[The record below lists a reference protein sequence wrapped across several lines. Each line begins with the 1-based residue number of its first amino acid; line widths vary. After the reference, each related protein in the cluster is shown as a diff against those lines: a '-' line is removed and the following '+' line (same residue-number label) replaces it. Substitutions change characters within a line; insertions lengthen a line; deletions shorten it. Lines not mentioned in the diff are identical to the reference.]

1 MADGHRNNASGA
13 RRLGFGVS
21 GPHGSL
27 MVRPEETVQMIQLAY
42 ALGVRVFD
50 TGPSYGAGEAE
61 RRLGEA
67 LARIPTF
74 DPIVST
80 KVGILPGRGREKAR
94 DFSPDG
100 VRRSVDASL
109 KRLRRSRID
118 WLFLHGPAPHELT
131 DRLIRT
137 LNDLQ
142 REGRVVSLGVCGRGP
157 ELDIALQTGEFT
169 HFMAPVN
176 VTLPPSDMERLYR
189 LRAAGELIG
198 IETLTA
204 AHPRFPLPV
213 TPGAAWRLARSILG
227 WNARRPATPMTVD
240 EALCWALGEGGAH
253 RILTT
258 TTRREHLEANI
269 QAVTTCGQGGLIAGS
284 SGLS

>member
-1 MADGHRNNASGA
+1 MADDHRDNATGV

-21 GPHGSL
+21 GPHASPL
-27 MVRPEETVQMIQLAY
+27 IRPETTVEMIHLAY
-42 ALGVRVFD
+42 ALGIRLFD
-50 TGPSYGAGEAE
+50 TGPAYGAGEGE

-74 DPIVST
+74 DPIVAT
-80 KVGILPGRGREKAR
+80 KVGILPGRGKNRAR

-100 VRRSVDASL
+100 VRRSVEGSL

-131 DRLIRT
+131 DKLIKT
-137 LNDLQ
+137 LGDLQ

-176 VTLPPSDMERLYR
+176 VGLTPEDMERLYR
-189 LRAAGELIG
+189 LRSAGELIG
-198 IETLTA
+198 IETLAA
-204 AHPRFPLPV
+204 AHPRFPWPR
-213 TPGAAWRLARSILG
+213 TAGSAWRLARSLMG
-227 WNARRPATPMTVD
+227 WSSQRPPTPMMPD

-253 RILTT
+253 RVVTT
-258 TTRREHLEANI
+258 TSNREHLEANVL
-269 QAVTTCGQGGLIAGS
+269 AVTNCGRGGLITG
-284 SGLS
+284 